1 METKQQNPQAACTS
15 KWKCFSS
22 KVREFFKLDQTKST
36 GRRIVSSLWAIFFGL
51 MAAMVFIAIVTKNNP
66 FSFFS
71 LLIRGLQAD
80 SKTFRQYLL
89 VFGFAGLASVLAFKS
104 GLFNIGISGQM
115 MMSGLFSFG
124 VFISIGQTN
133 LSVGML
139 ILGLFGTLI
148 LSFLVAMIA
157 GALKA
162 YLNVHEVITTI
173 LLNWIIV
180 QVSSFIFGQET
191 PIFSAAKKSQF
202 ISTDYVGTKTGAFS
216 ISTGIEQGFAIAGF
230 ILLFVLVFAIWY
242 ILKFTTIGYK
252 IKMLG
257 ISKTNG
263 KYMGVNDKMLTAI
276 VMGFSGM
283 VAGIGGFYF
292 YMFKEGAIYRYVD
305 SPLSIGFEA
314 IAISLLALNSPIGI
328 IFTSIFYG
336 ILYNGRIYIQAAP
349 LYLDSDYVNI
359 VTALILYF
367 AAISQL
373 LMSFKLG
380 LFVWKS
386 GVLSSKK
393 EYWSRAKLHK
403 AKLKLYSMQTK
414 LAKKVHH
421 ISMNLKTANESTLL
435 ASYNAIKAKYDR
447 LIAEQEQKIAHFEK
461 VLELTERFENNLQ
474 LEHYSVYKLKVE
486 FNQKIKA
493 QKAALKAAK
502 NSDTSLQQEI
512 TKLQSEKSA
521 ALSAAKN
528 TSSQTIKKLNEEFKA
543 QLKAEIKAYKDAS
556 KVLKAKDFMPQTHP
570 FAIAE
575 LSNKEQIAA
584 LEKEFNENKDKFLT
598 KALDYK
604 TTDAETLENFA
615 VIAAKNRELGA
626 KCFELGKFAKRDI
639 KQNHAALKKTES
651 TRYVIQ
657 INELYATSMLYLRT
671 RVPKGEMK

>member
-1 METKQQNPQAACTS
+1 MQTKQENQQSYPS
-15 KWKCFSS
+15 KLQSFGAKI
-22 KVREFFKLDQTKST
+22 REYFKLDQTRST
-36 GRRIVSSLWAIFFGL
+36 GRKIASSLWAIFFGL

-71 LLIRGLQAD
+71 LLITGLQSD
-80 SKTFRQYLL
+80 PKTFRQYFL
-89 VFGFAGLASVLAFKS
+89 VFAFAGLASALAFKG

-115 MMSGLFSFG
+115 MISGLFSFAI
-124 VFISIGQTN
+124 FITIGKSNLSIG
-133 LSVGML
+133 LL
-139 ILGLFGTLI
+139 LLGLLGTLI

-157 GALKA
+157 GVLKA

-180 QVSSFIFGQET
+180 QISSFIFGQET
-191 PIFSAAKKSQF
+191 PIFSAAKRSKF
-202 ISTDYVGTKTGAFS
+202 ISTDYVGTKTGSFS
-216 ISTGIEQGFAIAGF
+216 ITPSIEQGFSIAGF

-276 VMGFSGM
+276 IMGFSGM
-283 VAGIGGFYF
+283 IAGLAGFYF
-292 YMFKEGAIYRYVD
+292 FMFKEGAIYRYVD
-305 SPLSIGFEA
+305 SPLAIGFEA

-328 IFTSIFYG
+328 VFTSIFYG

-349 LYLDSDYVNI
+349 LYLDSDYISI

-386 GVLSSKK
+386 ALLSSKK
-393 EYWSRAKLHK
+393 EYWARVKLHR
-403 AKLKLYSMQTK
+403 AKLKLYSLKTK
-414 LAKKVHH
+414 LAKKVHY
-421 ISMNLKTANESTLL
+421 ISMNIKTTNQETMLAKYRMLKET
-435 ASYNAIKAKYDR
+435 YDR
-447 LIAEQEQKIAHFEK
+447 LIAKQELNVTHYENLLA
-461 VLELTERFENNLQ
+461 LTEKFENNLQ
-474 LEHYSVYKLKVE
+474 MANYSVYKLKQE
-486 FNQKIKA
+486 YATKIKS
-493 QKAALKAAK
+493 QKQMSKSTSNVTVVNQETLMQLQKEAIVAIADAKA
-502 NSDTSLQQEI
+502 TR
-512 TKLQSEKSA
+512 
-521 ALSAAKN
+521 
-528 TSSQTIKKLNEEFKA
+528 SQTIA
-543 QLKAEIKAYKDAS
+543 HLKATFKEETTALNKQFEIDLDLLRK
-556 KVLKAKDFMPQTHP
+556 KDFKVTQIP
-570 FAIAE
+570 FVLSE
-575 LSNKEQIAA
+575 NSNKEKIVV
-584 LEKEFNENKDKFLT
+584 LEKEFNLNKDKFLT

-626 KCFELGKFAKRDI
+626 QCFALGKFAKRDI
-639 KQNHAALKKTES
+639 AQNHSALRKSEV
-651 TRYVIQ
+651 TRHSIQ
-657 INELYATSMLYLRT
+657 INNLYATAMLYLKT